1 MLTVLEIIKRTSEFL
16 GAKGVASPRL
26 NAELL
31 IGHALGRNR
40 MQLYLEFERP
50 LTEAE
55 LAQLRP
61 LVRRRAQHE
70 PLQYIVGT
78 QEFCGLKLKVDRRA
92 LIPRPETELLV
103 ELVLAWAA
111 ANPPAQRFLD
121 LGTGTGAIALAV
133 AQKVPEAKVVA
144 GERSAAA
151 LALAAE
157 NAAAAGL
164 AARVE
169 FLASDWYAQIPPAAF
184 DVIVSNPPYLSAVEV
199 AETAVEVRE
208 FEPPEALAAADGGFK
223 DLETVIDGAPRYLRR
238 GGLLALET
246 GIAQHPRLV
255 ERLSRLGFSGVES
268 KPDLTGRDR
277 FILAV
282 W

>member
-1 MLTVLEIIKRTSEFL
+1 
-16 GAKGVASPRL
+16 
-26 NAELL
+26 
-31 IGHALGRNR
+31 
-40 MQLYLEFERP
+40 
-50 LTEAE
+50 
-55 LAQLRP
+55 
-61 LVRRRAQHE
+61 
-70 PLQYIVGT
+70 
-78 QEFCGLKLKVDRRA
+78 
-92 LIPRPETELLV
+92 
-103 ELVLAWAA
+103 
-111 ANPPAQRFLD
+111 LD
-121 LGTGTGAIALAV
+121 LGTGTGAIALAI
-133 AQKVPEAKVVA
+133 AQKIPEAKVVA

-169 FLASDWYAQIPPAAF
+169 FVASDWYAQIPPAAF

-199 AETAVEVRE
+199 AETAIEVRE
-208 FEPPEALAAADGGFK
+208 FEPCEALAAEDGGCK
-223 DLETVIDGAPRYLRR
+223 DLEIVINGAQRFLRR

-255 ERLSRLGFSGVES
+255 DLLSRLGFSGVES

>member
-103 ELVLAWAA
+103 ELTLAWAA
-111 ANPPAQRFLD
+111 ANPATQQFLD
-121 LGTGTGAIALAV
+121 LGTGTGAIALAI
-133 AQKVPEAKVVA
+133 AQKFPEGRVVA
-144 GERSAAA
+144 VDRSAPA
-151 LALAAE
+151 LALAVE
-157 NAAAAGL
+157 NAAAVGV

-169 FLASDWYAQIPPAAF
+169 FIASDWYAQIPPATF
-184 DVIVSNPPYLSAVEV
+184 DVIVSNPPYLSTAEV
-199 AETAVEVRE
+199 AETSPEVRE
-208 FEPPEALAAADGGFK
+208 FEPREALAAEDEGFK
-223 DLETVIDGAPRYLRR
+223 DLEAVIDGATRYLRR

-246 GIAQHPRLV
+246 GIAHHPRLV
-255 ERLSRLGFSGVES
+255 DRLTRLGFSHVES

>member
-16 GAKGVASPRL
+16 GAKDVASPRL

-103 ELVLAWAA
+103 ELVLAWAV
-111 ANPPAQRFLD
+111 ANPPAQQFLD

-169 FLASDWYAQIPPAAF
+169 FVASDWYAQIPPTAF
-184 DVIVSNPPYLSAVEV
+184 DVIVSNPPYLSGAEV

-208 FEPPEALAAADGGFK
+208 FEPHEALAAEDGGFK

-255 ERLSRLGFSGVES
+255 DRLSRLGFSGVES